1 MRVVIEYFGCLPQ
14 VGVQRSAYISRKDR
28 WKNGVKNSA
37 AVRDMITFLVH
48 KPVGAML
55 DAIYLQPKPTVSG

>member
-28 WKNGVKNSA
+28 WKNDAKNPA
-37 AVRDMITFLVH
+37 AVRDMITFFMH
-48 KPVGAML
+48 KPVGAIL